1 MAKKILVAFDDSE
14 NAMRAVE
21 FIATSFTKE
30 KEMTLFSVLPDTI
43 AICDMNSPSLTP
55 YFISK
60 QSEFC
65 ALEDQ
70 KKELVDEALQKAK
83 EILLNAGFKENNIII
98 KTQTKKKGVVRDI
111 ISEANSGYD
120 TIVLGRR
127 GLSGIKEFI
136 FGSVSQKVLHLTK
149 DISVIVVD

>member
-1 MAKKILVAFDDSE
+1 MAKRILVAFDDSE

-21 FIATSFTKE
+21 FIAESFTKD
-30 KEMTLFSVLPDTI
+30 KEITLFSVFPDTT

-55 YFISK
+55 YFMAK
-60 QSEFC
+60 QTEFC

-70 KKELVDEALQKAK
+70 KKVLVNEALEKAK
-83 EILLNAGFKENNIII
+83 GILMTAGFEENKINI
-98 KTQTKKKGVVRDI
+98 KAQTKKKGVVRDI
-111 ISEANSGYD
+111 INEANSGYD

-136 FGSVSQKVLHLTK
+136 LGSVPQKVLHLAK
-149 DISVIVVD
+149 DISLIVVD

>member
-1 MAKKILVAFDDSE
+1 MGQKILVSFDDSE

-30 KEMTLFSVLPDTI
+30 QEITLFSVLPDTA

-60 QSEFC
+60 QTEFC

-70 KKELVDEALQKAK
+70 KKEFVNEALQKAK
-83 EILLNAGFKENNIII
+83 ELLLNVGFEEKNITI
-98 KTQTKKKGVVRDI
+98 KVGTKKKGVVRDI
-111 ISEANSGYD
+111 INEANSGYD

-127 GLSGIKEFI
+127 GLSGIKDFI
-136 FGSVSQKVLHLTK
+136 LGSVSQKVLHLAK
-149 DISVIVVD
+149 DISVILVD

>member
-1 MAKKILVAFDDSE
+1 MGQKILVSFDDSE

-30 KEMTLFSVLPDTI
+30 QEITLFSVLPDTA

-60 QSEFC
+60 QTEFC

-70 KKELVDEALQKAK
+70 KKELVNEALQKAK
-83 EILLNAGFKENNIII
+83 ELLLNVGFEEKNITI
-98 KTQTKKKGVVRDI
+98 KVGTKKKGVVRDI
-111 ISEANSGYD
+111 INEANSGYD

-127 GLSGIKEFI
+127 GLSGIKDFI
-136 FGSVSQKVLHLTK
+136 LGSVSQKVLHLAK
-149 DISVIVVD
+149 DISVILVD

>member
-1 MAKKILVAFDDSE
+1 MAKKILVAFDDSK

-30 KEMTLFSVLPDTI
+30 MEITLFSVLPDTT

-60 QSEFC
+60 QVEFC

-70 KKELVDEALQKAK
+70 KKELVNEAMQKAK
-83 EILLNAGFKENNIII
+83 EILLNAGFKENNITI
-98 KTQTKKKGVVRDI
+98 KAQTKKKGTVRDI

-120 TIVLGRR
+120 TIVIGRR

-149 DISVIVVD
+149 DISVLVVD